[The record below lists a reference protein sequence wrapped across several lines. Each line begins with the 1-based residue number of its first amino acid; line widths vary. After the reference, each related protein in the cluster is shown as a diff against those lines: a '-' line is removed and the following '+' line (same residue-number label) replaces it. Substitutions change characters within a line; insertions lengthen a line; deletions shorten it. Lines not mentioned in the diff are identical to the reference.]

1 MLGLFNVILNNGN
14 SMPSLVF
21 GTSDPENAVGDAV
34 VCAIE
39 TGYRHIDCAMFY
51 KNEEEVGAA
60 ISKCLTSQNLKREDL
75 FITSKLWCDSHKP
88 DDVRP
93 ACELSIQKLGLDYLD
108 LYLVHWPVSFHA
120 KPGRVLN
127 VDDPDT
133 IEFEEHPLEKTWKA
147 MESLVSVGLVKSIGV
162 SNFNRKQL
170 DRIMKICTIPP
181 AVNQIEVSLNCMNTK
196 LIEYCHSKGIQV
208 EAYAPIGSPGF
219 AKGTIPS
226 LLEEPFVKEIADAHK
241 KTTAQILLRHA
252 LQRGLAVICKSIT
265 NSRIKSNFEVTHDY
279 FWCQFSLIMFDFE
292 LTDAE
297 MMKLNT
303 SGRNAR
309 IFRLL
314 AFDMPAMS
322 SITLNSG
329 FKIPSLGFGTFAVSE
344 FTEQDYT
351 LYCAMVYDNE
361 EEVGSGISKALLSEG
376 LSRKDLFI
384 TSKLWCDKH
393 SPKDVRP
400 ACEQSLK
407 RLGLEYLDLYLVH
420 FPTAFHAKPSMT
432 FNPFDRDTVEYEE
445 QSLENTWK
453 AMECLVAA
461 GLVKSIGVSNFNRK
475 QVDRVMSV
483 ASIVPA
489 VNQIEVNVDCMNTKL
504 IDYCWSKGIHIEA
517 YGVLGNPGF
526 LGYVCCCKFFA
537 DASSVRTKVPPIL
550 EQPYIKEIAAAH
562 NKTPAQILLRHGL
575 QRGLVVLCKS
585 VTPSRIESNFK
596 VFDFELSEEEMKKL
610 NTCGRNTR
618 LFKVPALK
626 DHPEYPHKEE

>member
-1 MLGLFNVILNNGN
+1 
-14 SMPSLVF
+14 
-21 GTSDPENAVGDAV
+21 
-34 VCAIE
+34 
-39 TGYRHIDCAMFY
+39 
-51 KNEEEVGAA
+51 
-60 ISKCLTSQNLKREDL
+60 
-75 FITSKLWCDSHKP
+75 
-88 DDVRP
+88 
-93 ACELSIQKLGLDYLD
+93 
-108 LYLVHWPVSFHA
+108 
-120 KPGRVLN
+120 
-127 VDDPDT
+127 
-133 IEFEEHPLEKTWKA
+133 
-147 MESLVSVGLVKSIGV
+147 
-162 SNFNRKQL
+162 
-170 DRIMKICTIPP
+170 
-181 AVNQIEVSLNCMNTK
+181 
-196 LIEYCHSKGIQV
+196 
-208 EAYAPIGSPGF
+208 
-219 AKGTIPS
+219 
-226 LLEEPFVKEIADAHK
+226 
-241 KTTAQILLRHA
+241 
-252 LQRGLAVICKSIT
+252 
-265 NSRIKSNFEVTHDY
+265 
-279 FWCQFSLIMFDFE
+279 
-292 LTDAE
+292 
-297 MMKLNT
+297 
-303 SGRNAR
+303 
-309 IFRLL
+309 
-314 AFDMPAMS
+314 MPAMS

-329 FKIPSLGFGTFAVSE
+329 FKIPSLGFGTFAIPKDLAEDAVVCAIKAGYRHI
-344 FTEQDYT
+344 D
-351 LYCAMVYDNE
+351 CAMVYDNE

-526 LGYVCCCKFFA
+526 LG
-537 DASSVRTKVPPIL
+537 TKVPPIL